1 MWHFV
6 IGLTNFC
13 LLHVPLEVESSD
25 MVKNM
30 KVKIQD
36 KKIIP
41 SDQQPLIFVGRQLE
55 DGRTFADYICK
66 KLTVD
71 MAVAMQGGNL
81 MGWAWDE
88 EIRVRGVTVNL
99 WPWIGICGGSVML
112 DDWVLVKLGLG
123 ILVEIYGVILP
134 FLTDIISFFVIESQI
149 DGQK

>member
-1 MWHFV
+1 
-6 IGLTNFC
+6 
-13 LLHVPLEVESSD
+13 
-25 MVKNM
+25 
-30 KVKIQD
+30 
-36 KKIIP
+36 
-41 SDQQPLIFVGRQLE
+41 
-55 DGRTFADYICK
+55 
-66 KLTVD
+66 

>member
-36 KKIIP
+36 KKVIP
-41 SDQQPLIFVGRQLE
+41 SDQQPLIFVGRQFE
-55 DGRTFADYICK
+55 DGRTLADYICK
-66 KLTVD
+66 KLTVY

-81 MGWAWDE
+81 MGWAWDK

-123 ILVEIYGVILP
+123 ILAEIYGVILP

>member
-36 KKIIP
+36 KKVIP

-55 DGRTFADYICK
+55 DGRTLADYICK
-66 KLTVD
+66 KLTVY

-81 MGWAWDE
+81 MGWA
-88 EIRVRGVTVNL
+88 
-99 WPWIGICGGSVML
+99 
-112 DDWVLVKLGLG
+112 
-123 ILVEIYGVILP
+123 
-134 FLTDIISFFVIESQI
+134 
-149 DGQK
+149 

>member
-36 KKIIP
+36 KKVIP

-55 DGRTFADYICK
+55 DGRTLADYICK

-99 WPWIGICGGSVML
+99 WPWIGICGVSVML

-149 DGQK
+149 GGQK